1 MTLLSKVAAVAI
13 IAIPAF
19 SYAQSNPGVTRA
31 QVRTELA
38 QLEKA
43 GYNPNIDEEY
53 PRDLQRAEAIVA
65 AQKSDV
71 SGYGS
76 DLAGTTQSRQ

>member
-1 MTLLSKVAAVAI
+1 MTLLTKAAAVAL
-13 IAIPAF
+13 IAIPVF
-19 SYAQSNPGVTRA
+19 SYAQSTQSVTRE
-31 QVRTELA
+31 QVRAELA

-43 GYNPNIDEEY
+43 GYNPNIDDEY

-76 DLAGTTQSRQ
+76 DLTGTSQSRP

>member
-1 MTLLSKVAAVAI
+1 MTLLSKVAAVVI

-19 SYAQSNPGVTRA
+19 SYAQSTPGVTRA

>member
-1 MTLLSKVAAVAI
+1 MTFLTKAAVVAI

-19 SYAQSNPGVTRA
+19 SYAQSSQTVTRA

-43 GYNPNIDEEY
+43 GYNPNVDEEY
-53 PRDLQRAEAIVA
+53 PRDIQRAEAIVA
-65 AQKSDV
+65 AQKSDA

-76 DLAGTTQSRQ
+76 DLGGTSQSRQ

>member
-1 MTLLSKVAAVAI
+1 MTLLSKAVAVAI

-19 SYAQSNPGVTRA
+19 SYAQSTPNVTRA

-43 GYNPNIDEEY
+43 GYNPNVDEEY
-53 PRDLQRAEAIVA
+53 PRDVQRAEAIVA
-65 AQKSDV
+65 AQKGDV